1 MAPPSTFA
9 FVARL
14 FTGALLLSFTEGA
27 CGQEAPSF
35 TGRALL
41 ILSDTTMPASG
52 FVDGKLVRSARDRVN
67 ATDTLSVLSL
77 PVRLVERP
85 DETVGI
91 AEVAVSNSVVGPPFQ
106 VTASPDGRYA
116 YVLETR
122 GNAPQGV
129 ESVPNVFQGLSSES
143 HVTVVDLQ
151 DRVAPKVI
159 ESVVVGHH
167 THTVDL
173 SPNGR
178 LLAINSYEAGR
189 HIILR
194 RVNGDGTIGAEATA
208 FGIEI
213 GGRPLRRVGRVQ
225 WHPSGDFLALTLPFE
240 DEIRF
245 YRVSESQ
252 GQVRLE
258 QWGNA
263 AKTGDFPDQGAFS
276 PDGQYFVSTNLHWGD
291 APPPNYLNPPPGSLT
306 AVRFDRETGRHAVT
320 GTAAASV
327 SPEGIA
333 FSPNSRFI
341 VTAALTRSFMPW
353 SDARLTAGG
362 ALDLIALDTRTGR
375 LNHIAN
381 YPLQGILTEGLA
393 FDASG
398 NFVAVTHFDRYE
410 PRRRRGVVEFWRL
423 IEGGTPRLERTNYE
437 LDVVPGP
444 HTLHLV
450 P

>member
-1 MAPPSTFA
+1 MGSPFRFSF
-9 FVARL
+9 ARL
-14 FTGALLLSFTEGA
+14 LTGTLLLTFTEAA
-27 CGQEAPSF
+27 CGQEAPAF

-41 ILSDTTMPASG
+41 VLSDTSMPASG

-67 ATDTLSVLSL
+67 AADTLSVLSL
-77 PVRLVERP
+77 PIRP
-85 DETVGI
+85 AGKLDENVNI
-91 AEVAVSNSVVGPPFQ
+91 AEVPVSNSVVGPPFQ
-106 VTASPDGRYA
+106 VTASPDGRFA

-122 GNAPQGV
+122 GNAPDGV

-151 DRVAPKVI
+151 DRTAPKIV
-159 ESVVVGHH
+159 ESVVVAHH
-167 THTVDL
+167 THTIDL

-178 LLAINSYEAGR
+178 MLAVNTYEPGR
-189 HIILR
+189 HIVLR
-194 RVNGDGTIGAEATA
+194 RISADGTIGPEATA
-208 FGIEI
+208 FGIEV

-225 WHPSGDFLALTLPFE
+225 WHPSGNFLALTLPFE

-276 PDGQYFVSTNLHWGD
+276 PDGQYFVTTNLHWGD

-306 AVRFDRETGRHAVT
+306 AVRFDRENARHAVT

-333 FSPNSRFI
+333 FSPNGRFI

-353 SDARLTAGG
+353 SDDRLTAGG
-362 ALDLIALDTRTGR
+362 ALDLLSLDPRTGR
-375 LNHIAN
+375 MDQIAN

-423 IEGGTPRLERTNYE
+423 VDEGIPRLERTNYE

-444 HTLHLV
+444 HTLHLI

>member
-1 MAPPSTFA
+1 M
-9 FVARL
+9 
-14 FTGALLLSFTEGA
+14 GALLLSFTEGA
-27 CGQEAPSF
+27 RGQEAPAF

-41 ILSDTTMPASG
+41 ILSDTSMPASG

-67 ATDTLSVLSL
+67 AADTLSILSL
-77 PVRLVERP
+77 PIQPAGKP
-85 DETVGI
+85 DETVAL
-91 AEVAVSNSVVGPPFQ
+91 AEVTVSNSVVGPPFQ

-122 GNAPQGV
+122 GNAPDGV
-129 ESVPNVFQGLSSES
+129 ESVPNVFQGLSSNS

-151 DRVAPKVI
+151 DRGAPKVV
-159 ESVVVGHH
+159 ESVVVANH
-167 THTVDL
+167 THTIDL
-173 SPNGR
+173 SPSGR
-178 LLAINSYEAGR
+178 LLAVNSYEPGR
-189 HIILR
+189 HIVLR
-194 RVNGDGTIGAEATA
+194 RVNADGTIGAEAAA
-208 FGIEI
+208 FGIEV

-225 WHPSGDFLALTLPFE
+225 WHPSGNFLALTLPFE
-240 DEIRF
+240 DEVRF
-245 YRVSESQ
+245 YRVTESEN
-252 GQVRLE
+252 QVRLE

-306 AVRFDRETGRHAVT
+306 AVRFDRGNGRHAVT
-320 GTAAASV
+320 GTAAASI

-333 FSPNSRFI
+333 FSPNGRFI

-353 SDARLTAGG
+353 SDERLTAGG
-362 ALDLIALDTRTGR
+362 ALDLISLDVRTGR

-423 IEGGTPRLERTNYE
+423 IDGNAPRLQRTNYE

-444 HTLHLV
+444 HTLHLI

>member
-1 MAPPSTFA
+1 MAAPFKFA
-9 FVARL
+9 FTRL
-14 FTGALLLSFTEGA
+14 VTSVLLLSCAEGA
-27 CGQEAPSF
+27 CGEEAPAF

-52 FVDGKLVRSARDRVN
+52 FVDGKLVRSSRDRVQT
-67 ATDTLSVLSL
+67 ADTLSVLSL
-77 PVRLVERP
+77 PIRPVGRP
-85 DETVGI
+85 DETVGL

-106 VTASPDGRYA
+106 VTASPDGRFA

-129 ESVPNVFQGLSSES
+129 EAVPNVFQGLSSES

-151 DRVAPKVI
+151 NRAAPKAI
-159 ESVVVGHH
+159 QSVVVARH
-167 THTVDL
+167 THTIDL
-173 SPNGR
+173 SPYGR
-178 LLAINSYEAGR
+178 MLAVNSYEPGR
-189 HIILR
+189 HIVLR
-194 RVNGDGTIGAEATA
+194 RVNADGTIGAEATA
-208 FGIEI
+208 FGIEVD
-213 GGRPLRRVGRVQ
+213 GRPLRRVGRVQ
-225 WHPSGDFLALTLPFE
+225 WHPSGEFLALTLPFE

-245 YRVSESQ
+245 YRVTENQ
-252 GQVRLE
+252 GQVRLA

-263 AKTGDFPDQGAFS
+263 AKTGDFPDQGGFS
-276 PDGQYFVSTNLHWGD
+276 PDGRYFVSTNLHWGD
-291 APPPNYLNPPPGSLT
+291 APPPNYLDPPPGSVT
-306 AVRFDRETGRHAVT
+306 AVRFDRENGRHTVT
-320 GTAAASV
+320 GSAAASI

-333 FSPNSRFI
+333 FSPNGRFV

-353 SDARLTAGG
+353 NDERLIAGG
-362 ALDLIALDTRTGR
+362 ALDLITLDASTGR
-375 LNHIAN
+375 LDHIAN

-423 IEGGTPRLERTNYE
+423 VDGANPRLERTNYE

-444 HTLHLV
+444 HTLHLI